1 MLDMLLAY
9 VTEEVQVWH
18 LIFVLL
24 AGVAGASRI
33 HINIDVTMWWRTRL
47 VAKDRRLRLQIKQTC
62 PHEHIFKSGESYHRV
77 SRQTYLNQR
86 LSCQI
91 CGGSTLVADADAM
104 IVMKAYSCSEE
115 DFIEYQ
121 KVMKQVNRLGRKM
134 SYTSLDS
141 SN

>member
-62 PHEHIFKSGESYHRV
+62 GVDPIWW
-77 SRQTYLNQR
+77 TP
-86 LSCQI
+86 
-91 CGGSTLVADADAM
+91 
-104 IVMKAYSCSEE
+104 E
-115 DFIEYQ
+115 D
-121 KVMKQVNRLGRKM
+121 
-134 SYTSLDS
+134 
-141 SN
+141 